1 LRLVTKLTTLI
12 FKANLLYFAK
22 KGAALKAWAVTKYK
36 NDLQL
41 IEVPEP
47 VFGPKDVLIRTRAV
61 GLNHV
66 DDKVRLGEFKAL
78 MKLRLPFV
86 LGHELAGEVLEVG
99 GEVTKF
105 KPGHLVYARPSTF
118 LTGTLAPEVSVKEA
132 EVALAPSGASFAEA
146 AAVPLVGLTAWQAL
160 VDLGNVTPNTS
171 VLIHGGAGSVGIF
184 AVQLAKHLGAHVTAT
199 AGPADL
205 EFVRGLGADVV
216 IDYRNEDFTKTNQK
230 FDLVLDGVG
239 GETLMKSFEVVRP
252 GGQVVGLVGPAD
264 PEFAIQLGAN
274 PLIQFA
280 IKMLSRKV
288 TNKAK
293 KLGVKYSFLFMKP
306 NGVQLGELTK
316 LIEMGQI
323 KPFVGKTFSFD
334 ETDKALAELV
344 KGKVRRGKAVVVLD

>member
-1 LRLVTKLTTLI
+1 MD
-12 FKANLLYFAK
+12 FAK
-22 KGAALKAWAVTKYK
+22 KGSVLKAWALTKYK
-36 NDLQL
+36 HDLQL

-47 VFGPKDVLIRTRAV
+47 VVGPKDVLIRTRAV

-86 LGHELAGEVLEVG
+86 LGHELAGEILAVG

-105 KPGHLVYARPSTF
+105 EPGQRVYSRPSTF
-118 LTGTLAPEVSVKEA
+118 LTGTLAPKVSVDEA
-132 EVALAPSGASFAEA
+132 EVALAPSGASIAEA

-160 VDLGNVTPNTS
+160 VDLGKVTPNKR

-184 AVQLAKHLGAHVTAT
+184 AVQLAKHLGADVTAT

-205 EFVRGLGADVV
+205 EFVRGLGADAV

-252 GGQVVGLVGPAD
+252 GGQVIGLVGPAD
-264 PEFAIQLGAN
+264 PEFARQLGAN
-274 PLIQFA
+274 PLIRFA

-288 TNKAK
+288 MNKAK
-293 KLGVKYSFLFMKP
+293 EFGVKYNFLFMQP

-316 LIEMGQI
+316 LIDMGQI
-323 KPFVGKTFSFD
+323 KLFVGKTFGFE

-344 KGKVRRGKAVVVLD
+344 QGKVRRGKSVVVLD